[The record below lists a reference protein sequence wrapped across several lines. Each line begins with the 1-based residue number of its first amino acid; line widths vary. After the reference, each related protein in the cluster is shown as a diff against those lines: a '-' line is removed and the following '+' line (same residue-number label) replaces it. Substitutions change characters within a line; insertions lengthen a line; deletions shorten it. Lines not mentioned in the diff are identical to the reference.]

1 MLPSRSL
8 FQPYG
13 RILLRD
19 SRSGNFPGS
28 IVTVAAPLSLVRFL
42 KSTVLLG
49 AGHRTACHAAESA
62 LASSRHLDQLRIRP
76 SGRVN
81 REEVATA
88 PAGG

>member
-42 KSTVLLG
+42 KSTVLL
-49 AGHRTACHAAESA
+49 A
-62 LASSRHLDQLRIRP
+62 LAIGRRAMPPSRRWQV
-76 SGRVN
+76 RVIWTN
-81 REEVATA
+81 SEYD
-88 PAGG
+88 PQAGQ

>member
-1 MLPSRSL
+1 MLPSHSL

-28 IVTVAAPLSLVRFL
+28 IVTVAAAFSLVRFL

-49 AGHRTACHAAESA
+49 IGNRTECHAAESA
-62 LASSRHLDQLRIRP
+62 LASVRHLDQLRIRS

>member
-13 RILLRD
+13 RILVRG
-19 SRSGNFPGS
+19 SRSGDFPGT
-28 IVTVAAPLSLVRFL
+28 IVTVAAPLSLARFL

-49 AGHRTACHAAESA
+49 AGKRTECHVAEPA
-62 LASSRHLDQLRIRP
+62 LARSRHLDHRQMRS

-81 REEVATA
+81 GEEVATA
-88 PAGG
+88 PVGG

>member
-1 MLPSRSL
+1 M
-8 FQPYG
+8 
-13 RILLRD
+13 
-19 SRSGNFPGS
+19 
-28 IVTVAAPLSLVRFL
+28 PLARFL
-42 KSTVLLG
+42 KRTVLG
-49 AGHRTACHAAESA
+49 AGNRMECHAAESA